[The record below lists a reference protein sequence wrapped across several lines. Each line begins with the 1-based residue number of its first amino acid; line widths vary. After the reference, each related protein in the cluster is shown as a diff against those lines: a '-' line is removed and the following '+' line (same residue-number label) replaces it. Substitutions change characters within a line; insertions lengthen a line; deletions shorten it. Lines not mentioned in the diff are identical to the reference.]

1 MGRKRYKD
9 QILCNILQVCR
20 VGEGISKTQ
29 IVYNSNLNFL
39 TVVPYLELLIKNSLV
54 AKIDGEVV
62 RYQTTPKGTDAL
74 WHFSKLEELIPEFRV
89 TAEDLRRR
97 KCAANAESLNN
108 FG

>member
-1 MGRKRYKD
+1 MCR
-9 QILCNILQVCR
+9 ILQVCE
-20 VGEGISKTQ
+20 VGFRPSKTQ

-39 TVVPYLELLIKNSLV
+39 TVMPYLELLIKNGLV

-62 RYQTTPKGTDAL
+62 RYQITPKGTDAL

-89 TAEDLRRR
+89 TAEDRRRR
-97 KCAANAESLNN
+97 KCAANVESLNN